1 MATRKILYKHIAQT
15 ASTYIGRGGELIL
28 DTVNKTIR
36 LADGSTAGGT
46 TVVPFFYEKNL
57 KHL

>member
-15 ASTYIGRGGELIL
+15 ASTYIGRAGELIL

-46 TVVPFFYEKNL
+46 TVVPFFL
-57 KHL
+57 

>member
-15 ASTYIGRGGELIL
+15 ASTYIGRAGELIL

-36 LADGSTAGGT
+36 LADGNPIEVLPGQ
-46 TVVPFFYEKNL
+46 EIIK
-57 KHL
+57 